1 MGMLPAKE
9 FSVLDINSESLG
21 VPTGFL
27 MENAGRG
34 VAEAVEAR
42 LGHGLRIL
50 VLCGPG
56 NNGGDGFV
64 AARHLKDHSKVSIA
78 LAKPI
83 DQIRTDIAKDA
94 YEAVKDLVV
103 PLEGLDLSK
112 FDVIVDS
119 LLGTGVKGR
128 VQEPYSKLIDQINES
143 QAKVVSVDV
152 PSGFGGDK
160 MVRPAITVTFHDV
173 KEGMSE
179 ANSGDIVVKDIGIP
193 VEATT
198 TVGPGEFVYYP
209 LPSPDSH
216 KGDNGRLLVVGG
228 GPYTGAPA
236 LVAMG
241 AYRIK
246 VDLVRIAVPE
256 RAFVPVASYSPNFIV
271 HELSGKRHLA
281 KKDVGEIEE
290 LLPWSDAMVI
300 GPGLG
305 DDKETAEAI
314 HDIIER
320 CNKPMVI
327 DADAITVVAKDLSVL
342 KGKAGILTPHAG
354 EFKRLTGV
362 PLPMDPESRMTQ
374 AKELAE
380 RTGMTVLLKGRVDV
394 IACADRVKL
403 NRTGN
408 AGMSVGGTGDVLA
421 GIVGGLLSREVK
433 PFDAARL
440 AAFVNG
446 TAGDIAYQDL
456 GYCFLATDVAERIPR
471 AVRAFIDRFLYV

>member
-1 MGMLPAKE
+1 MLPAKE

-34 VAEAVEAR
+34 VAEAIGER
-42 LGHGLRIL
+42 LGGGLRIL

-64 AARHLKDHSKVSIA
+64 AARLLKERNHVTIMSV
-78 LAKPI
+78 KPI

-94 YEAVKDLVV
+94 YEAVKDLVI
-103 PLEGLDLSK
+103 PAEGADLSNY
-112 FDVIVDS
+112 DVIVDAM
-119 LLGTGVKGR
+119 LGTGVKGR
-128 VQEPYSKLIDQINES
+128 VQEPYSRMIDLVNES

-160 MVRPAITVTFHDV
+160 MVKPVITVTFHDS
-173 KEGMSE
+173 KEGMNE
-179 ANSGDIVVKDIGIP
+179 ANSGEIVIKDIGIP
-193 VEATT
+193 PEAATY
-198 TVGPGEFVYYP
+198 VGPGEFVYYP
-209 LPSPDSH
+209 LPAPESH

-236 LVAMG
+236 LVGMG

-246 VDLVRIAVPE
+246 VDLVHIAVPE
-256 RAFVPVASYSPNFIV
+256 HAFIPVASYSPNFIV
-271 HELSGKRHLA
+271 HELYGKRHLV
-281 KKDVGEIEE
+281 KKDVDEIEE
-290 LLPWSDAMVI
+290 LLPWSDALVI

-305 DDKETAEAI
+305 DDKETSEVI
-314 HDIIER
+314 EDIIEL

-327 DADAITVVAKDLSVL
+327 DADAITVVAKDLSIL
-342 KGKAGILTPHAG
+342 KGKSGILTPHAG

-362 PLPMDPESRMTQ
+362 PLPMDPESRMDQ
-374 AKELAE
+374 AKQLAMQ
-380 RTGMTVLLKGRVDV
+380 TGMTVLLKGKVDV
-394 IACADRVKL
+394 ISCADRVKL

-421 GIVGGLLSREVK
+421 GIAGGLLARDVK

-446 TAGDIAYQDL
+446 TAGDIAYEEL
-456 GYCFLATDVAERIPR
+456 GYCFLATDVADRIPR
-471 AVRAFIDRFLYV
+471 AVRAFIDRFLY

>member
-1 MGMLPAKE
+1 MLPGKE
-9 FSVLDINSESLG
+9 FSVLDINSEVLG

-34 VAEAVEAR
+34 VAEVVEER
-42 LGHGLRIL
+42 LGRGLRVV

-64 AARHLKDHSKVSIA
+64 AARYIMERNKVSIV
-78 LAKPI
+78 LAKPVEH
-83 DQIRTDIAKDA
+83 IRTDIARDA

-103 PLEGLDLSK
+103 PSEGLDLSR
-112 FDVIVDS
+112 FDLIVDA
-119 LLGTGVKGR
+119 LLGTGAGGR
-128 VQEPYSKLIDQINES
+128 VQEPYSHLIDRINEA
-143 QAKVVSVDV
+143 QTKVLSIDV
-152 PSGFGGDK
+152 PSGFGGDR
-160 MVRPAITVTFHDV
+160 MVMPDITVTFHDV

-193 VEATT
+193 AEAALY
-198 TVGPGEFVYYP
+198 VGPGEFVYYP
-209 LPSPDSH
+209 LPAPDSH
-216 KGDNGRLLVVGG
+216 KGDNGRLLIVGG

-236 LVAMG
+236 LAAMG

-246 VDLVRIAVPE
+246 VDLVRIAVPG
-256 RAFVPVASYSPNFIV
+256 RAFVPVASFSPDLIV
-271 HELSGKRHLA
+271 HELSGKRHLV
-281 KKDVGEIEE
+281 KKDAHEIEE
-290 LLPWSDAMVI
+290 LLPWSDALLI

-305 DDKETAEAI
+305 DDNETLEVI
-314 HDIIER
+314 QDIIEG
-320 CNKPMVI
+320 CTKPLVI
-327 DADAITVVAKDLSVL
+327 DADAIAAVTEDLSIL
-342 KGKAGILTPHAG
+342 GGKSGVITPHAG

-362 PLPMDPESRMTQ
+362 PLPMDPEGRMVQ
-374 AKELAE
+374 AQELAKH
-380 RTGMTVLLKGRVDV
+380 TGMTILLKGRIDV
-394 IACADRVKL
+394 VACADRVKL

-421 GIVGGLLSREVK
+421 GITAGLLSRGVR

-446 TAGDIAYQDL
+446 TAGDIAFQEM
-456 GYCFLATDVAERIPR
+456 GYGFLATDVAERVPR

>member
-1 MGMLPAKE
+1 MLPVKE

-27 MENAGRG
+27 MENAGRA
-34 VAEAVEAR
+34 VAEVITER
-42 LGHGLRIL
+42 FGSGGRVV

-64 AARHLKDHSKVSIA
+64 AARHLKDRNKVSII
-78 LAKPI
+78 LAKPNDAI
-83 DQIRTDIAKDA
+83 HTDISRDA
-94 YEAVKDLVV
+94 FEAVKDQVV
-103 PLEGLDLSK
+103 PLEGVDLSSY
-112 FDVIVDS
+112 DVIVDA
-119 LLGTGVKGR
+119 LLGTGVRGR
-128 VQEPYSKLIDQINES
+128 VQEPYSRIIDLINES

-160 MVRPAITVTFHDV
+160 LVKPALTVTFHDS

-179 ANSGDIVVKDIGIP
+179 ANSGEIVVRDIGIP
-193 VEATT
+193 VEAAMY
-198 TVGPGEFVYYP
+198 VGPGEFVYFP
-209 LPSPDSH
+209 LPAPESH

-236 LVAMG
+236 LVGFG

-271 HELSGKRHLA
+271 HELSGRRHLV
-281 KKDVGEIEE
+281 KKDVDDVEE
-290 LLPWSDAMVI
+290 LMPWSDAMVI

-305 DDKETAEAI
+305 DDKETSEVIEDAI
-314 HDIIER
+314 R
-320 CNKPMVI
+320 VWNKPMVI
-327 DADAITVVAKDLSVL
+327 DADAIAVVAKDLSIL
-342 KGKAGILTPHAG
+342 QGKTGILTPHAG

-362 PLPMDPESRMTQ
+362 PLPMDSESRMSQ
-374 AKELAE
+374 AQELAK

-421 GIVGGLLSREVK
+421 GIAGGLLSRGVK

-446 TAGDIAYQDL
+446 TAGDIAFQEM
-456 GYCFLATDVAERIPR
+456 GYCYLATDVADRIPR
-471 AVRAFIDRFLYV
+471 AVRAFIDRFLYE